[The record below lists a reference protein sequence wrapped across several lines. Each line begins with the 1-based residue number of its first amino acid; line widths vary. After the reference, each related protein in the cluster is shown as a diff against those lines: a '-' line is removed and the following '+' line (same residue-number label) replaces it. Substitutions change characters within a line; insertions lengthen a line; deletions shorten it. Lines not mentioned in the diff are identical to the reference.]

1 MEVGQKLTGAAS
13 MCPSLVTVLKQKST
27 ERGCVREVEPP
38 GPISQGKA
46 PAHQEDDAPGKFPEK
61 ETPFK
66 I

>member
-1 MEVGQKLTGAAS
+1 